1 MSIPSSWVDRIFLR
15 MTAVYG
21 AQKMATMWADVPI
34 EERRVVW
41 GDALGKYSA
50 NAIALA
56 IRDLPETASGWPPTL
71 PEFVALVKVARE
83 ESARNQPLALP
94 DDSQI
99 VSPETARERLAEIM
113 TKMKRVPS

>member
-41 GDALGKYSA
+41 GG
-50 NAIALA
+50 
-56 IRDLPETASGWPPTL
+56 
-71 PEFVALVKVARE
+71 ARG
-83 ESARNQPLALP
+83 R
-94 DDSQI
+94 
-99 VSPETARERLAEIM
+99 
-113 TKMKRVPS
+113 